1 MPLTTDNRTY
11 VIKTIQFREIL
22 NSHAALTSEF
32 IVEFEDGSVGMAA
45 SPQGET
51 ISIYEDRKLSI
62 APETIIK
69 KMEDD
74 GLIGKP
80 IDLNTFDAY
89 LERNVSRIGRNN
101 AFGLS
106 LASLKA
112 ANEKKSLFELFD
124 RPKANLSP
132 PRLCCNIL
140 NGGWHAYTNPVLS
153 DFHEYIFVAKSN
165 EIKDV
170 MADHKKIQQL
180 VKERLRK
187 QKKAV
192 VAGNTVHR
200 FKTADNRECIEFILK
215 IREDLGLSDQ
225 YDLMIDASG
234 SDLITDGGYS
244 LPITDNRQRSSEEFL
259 RYWLDIISQYDL
271 VFLEDPFCE
280 TDYDSWHELTTSQ
293 QACKIIGDNLYSSN
307 AQRIARGASKEYT
320 HGVVIKPN
328 QSGTVSAVRQA
339 VETSQGSGQIIITS
353 HRSISTEE
361 TFVSALTCMYGVQ
374 YIKIG
379 PLLTDYSSVLRLNE
393 IMRLTKGASG

>member
-1 MPLTTDNRTY
+1 MY
-11 VIKTIQFREIL
+11 VIKAIKFREIL
-22 NSHAALTSEF
+22 NSHAALTAEF
-32 IVEFEDGSVGMAA
+32 IVEFVDGSVGMAA

-51 ISIYEDRKLSI
+51 ISIYEDKYISI

-69 KMEDD
+69 KIDED
-74 GLIGKP
+74 GFIGKQ
-80 IDLNTFDAY
+80 IDLKTFDAY
-89 LERNVSRIGRNN
+89 LERNVSLIGRNN

-106 LASLKA
+106 LAFLKA
-112 ANEKKSLFELFD
+112 ANEKRSLFELFD
-124 RPKANLSP
+124 KPKANLSP

-153 DFHEYIFVAKSN
+153 DFHEYILVARSN
-165 EIKDV
+165 EIRNII
-170 MADHKKIQQL
+170 ADHKEIQEL

-187 QKKAV
+187 QRKAV
-192 VAGNTVHR
+192 VAGNAVHR

-215 IREDLGLSDQ
+215 IRDDLGLSDK

-234 SDLITDGGYS
+234 SDLRRNGGYS
-244 LPITDNRQRSSEEFL
+244 LSITDKKLRTSEEFL
-259 RYWLDIISQYDL
+259 RYWLDLISQYDL

-293 QACKIIGDNLYSSN
+293 QACKIIGDNLYSSS
-307 AQRIARGASKEYT
+307 AERIARGASKQYT

-339 VETSQGSGQIIITS
+339 VETSQGLGQIIITS

-361 TFVSALTCMYGVQ
+361 TFISTLTCMYGVK

-393 IMRLTKGASG
+393 IMRLTKVANG